1 MKDGVSRRN
10 FLKGASAMAAI
21 MPVARNMSALPTLN
35 PRSSLTAQSSG
46 AAPEMTEIPEYM
58 VYAQLPDGRLMGIL
72 GAVRNGHTAASFSED
87 QGTTWTGVQPLFPL
101 DESIGRWSL
110 HNALLDHDGELQLIY
125 TNDANTTRQGK
136 SLYEIHYDI
145 WHVRSRNGRTGWNP
159 PVKVWEGYAGSLLS
173 FTQLKNGRVLLPFC
187 FLTQRSWAKRG
198 EGFQQF
204 TYMGRFSSTA
214 TYSDDNGQTWHTS
227 PDVLSEPTPNL
238 YADGGIE
245 PIVLQMK
252 DGRVRMLIRT
262 QDNRFFESLSDDGSR
277 WSHPLPT
284 SILSSD
290 SPCSLTR
297 LHDGRVVMLWNNT
310 QRFPYANGGRAV
322 LHGAISDDDGRT
334 WRGYRE
340 VAANPLAI
348 EPPPPNGDHGVTYT
362 VPALTKEG
370 NLVTSLSTGPGGG
383 EYLLRVDP
391 EWLCATEH
399 SVDFSKGLTG
409 LSTYGTHGVGLV
421 PDPLH
426 TGRQV
431 LGIAHPDP
439 SWPAGAVWNFP
450 AGTRGEMRIRLL
462 LTPEFEGGVL
472 GLTDHFSPPFDEQ
485 DVFYNL
491 FNFEIGSKG
500 RLQHGTRISPSHWS
514 ELYFKW
520 DCDAG
525 ECKVTSDGRS
535 VATLPLL
542 RKATP
547 GPSYLRLR
555 STSAKP
561 DQGGMMVETVQVK
574 VS

>member
-1 MKDGVSRRN
+1 MKDGVSRRT
-10 FLKGASAMAAI
+10 FLKGASAVAAI
-21 MPVARNMSALPTLN
+21 MPVSRTISALPTLKST
-35 PRSSLTAQSSG
+35 SSSTRSSG

-58 VYAQLPDGRLMGIL
+58 VYAQLPDGRLIGIL
-72 GAVRNGHTAASFSED
+72 GAIRNGHTAACFSED
-87 QGTTWTGVQPLFPL
+87 QGTTWSAVQPLFPL
-101 DESIGRWSL
+101 DESIGGWSL
-110 HNALLDHDGELQLIY
+110 HNAFLDHDGELQLIY

-227 PDVLSEPTPNL
+227 PDVLSEPTPDL

-252 DGRVRMLIRT
+252 DGRVRMIIRT
-262 QDNRFFESLSDDGSR
+262 QDNRFFESFSEDGSR

-362 VPALTKEG
+362 VPTLTKEG

-391 EWLCATEH
+391 EWLCATAY
-399 SVDFSKGLTG
+399 SADFSKGLAG
-409 LSTYGTHGVGLV
+409 LSTYGTRGVGLV
-421 PDPLH
+421 PDPLRA
-426 TGRQV
+426 GRQV

-450 AGTRGEMRIRLL
+450 AGTSGEMRIRLQ
-462 LTPEFEGGVL
+462 LTREFGGGVL

-491 FNFEIGSKG
+491 FNFEIGPKG
-500 RLQHGTRISPSHWS
+500 ALPHGTHIEPGQWN
-514 ELYFKW
+514 ELNLRW

-525 ECKVTSDGRS
+525 ECKVTSGGRFL
-535 VATLPLL
+535 ATLPLL
-542 RKATP
+542 RKMTP

-555 STSAKP
+555 SISPGA
-561 DQGGMMVETVQVK
+561 DRGGMLVETVEVH